1 MDEFFSPMVRTV
13 NRNLLKYS
21 AGRAIF
27 CPCCGE
33 VADAKQWVVATL
45 GERTVSRCARCWDSA
60 THRIGVFPPLLEV
73 LDGRVLFARTK
84 RTKAAA

>member
-33 VADAKQWVVATL
+33 VADARRWVVATFS
-45 GERTVSRCARCWDSA
+45 ERTISCCTRCWDAKASLRYLPA
-60 THRIGVFPPLLEV
+60 SVEV
-73 LDGRVLFARTK
+73 LDGRVLFARAK